1 MPILIRSFPFNL
13 FVFSLFIRKT
23 SISCSDLPDQAFI
36 LQGIKPMI
44 ESVFFH
50 ERIMRSF
57 FRDIALLQHDDFITA
72 CHGAQFVGDNEHRFI
87 FNQSADC
94 LLDSCFIFRVYTGRA
109 FIEQNHRRI
118 FQKRPGNGKSLPL
131 AAGKRFPVFADQG
144 LIAIGKTRYKFIAG
158 CQFCCCINFFFR
170 CILFAD
176 FDVIVNRIVEQ
187 YDTFIS
193 I

>member
-57 FRDIALLQHDDFITA
+57 FRDIALLQHDDFIT
-72 CHGAQFVGDNEHRFI
+72 
-87 FNQSADC
+87 C
-94 LLDSCFIFRVYTGRA
+94 LLYT
-109 FIEQNHRRI
+109 
-118 FQKRPGNGKSLPL
+118 SD
-131 AAGKRFPVFADQG
+131 AADE
-144 LIAIGKTRYKFIAG
+144 L
-158 CQFCCCINFFFR
+158 
-170 CILFAD
+170 
-176 FDVIVNRIVEQ
+176 
-187 YDTFIS
+187 
-193 I
+193 